1 MCFCKGK
8 KARDIQGSV
17 SIYFCLSIDR
27 ILCSL
32 LSQWNISCFFFFS
45 TTRINKN
52 TTSQNNWSL
61 PTKRES
67 FGVFS
72 PLSKHD
78 TRVLYSHALFKQ
90 FKSILF
96 SRTNFSQNL
105 DLSFLTHH
113 FEVFV
118 WIYIYM
124 YIHTNTWF

>member
-8 KARDIQGSV
+8 KVRDIQGSV
-17 SIYFCLSIDR
+17 FIYFCLSVDR

-67 FGVFS
+67 FGVS
-72 PLSKHD
+72 PPFPNMIQEY
-78 TRVLYSHALFKQ
+78 R
-90 FKSILF
+90 ILMHCL
-96 SRTNFSQNL
+96 NNL
-105 DLSFLTHH
+105 KVYCFPGPIS
-113 FEVFV
+113 VR
-118 WIYIYM
+118 I
-124 YIHTNTWF
+124 